1 MGLFSKDDADNTGK
15 RLARVADCDDQN
27 ELTEIACC
35 DDSPRVRMAAVA
47 KVCDQD
53 SLYKVALDGRHDD
66 SRVAAAERIDSEEK
80 LAELIKVRKNY
91 HLMGACFARITNPK
105 ILERIAHDPEY
116 NMAARRMAIQNYA
129 DESYLSELTG
139 APGEDGPVKSPE
151 EVKALIDKYGAATL
165 ARTLGKFRGSP
176 SAMTAL
182 GQIVRSG
189 GEGAMVAVENLAQAL
204 THNREEVRKAA
215 SAELIGL
222 DNADL
227 IAKLVG
233 MMDRPGLHEPI
244 LEVLRKID
252 HPEARQVV
260 ESADE
265 D

>member
-1 MGLFSKDDADNTGK
+1 MGLFSKDDSGDTGK
-15 RLARVADCDDQN
+15 RLSRIAECDDQA
-27 ELTEIACC
+27 ELAQIACE

-53 SLYKVALDGRHDD
+53 LLYKVALDGKHDD
-66 SRVAAAERIDSEEK
+66 TRVAAAERIDSEEK

-105 ILERIAHDPEY
+105 ILERIAHDPDY
-116 NMAARRMAIQNYA
+116 NMAARRMAIENYA
-129 DESYLSELTG
+129 DESYLSELSTSP
-139 APGEDGPVKSPE
+139 ADGGPAKTPE
-151 EVKALIDKYGAATL
+151 EIEALIEKYGAATL

-182 GQIVRSG
+182 GQIVKAG
-189 GEGAMVAVENLAQAL
+189 GEGAGVAVENLAQAL
-204 THNREEVRKAA
+204 THSREEVRQAA
-215 SAELIGL
+215 AGELAKL

-233 MMDRPGLHEPI
+233 MMDRPGLHEAI
-244 LEVLRKID
+244 LAVLRKID

-260 ESADE
+260 ASADE